1 MEAGALR
8 RPVRTGR
15 RARGARPSQT
25 RHAMRLVRLA
35 TRAVTP
41 TISEMSREFFL
52 VGPTAVGKSSLA
64 VDVAE
69 ELGAEIVNA
78 DAFQIYRGL
87 DILTAKPDLATQ
99 RRVPH
104 HLLSAVGWSE
114 EMSAAKF
121 REVAMAPLDDIRAR
135 GKIAIV
141 VSGSG
146 LYVSALA
153 HGFDVAAPPNPTL
166 RAELSALSAEEL
178 ARRLGQLDPQLAA
191 RTDLKN
197 SRRMI
202 RAIEVAQ
209 ESATREKVVIPSSEH
224 FRDDRLERTRHQQK
238 RKPAGILLIRDRN
251 ELYARIDERVVA
263 MFREGVER
271 EVAALDKIGP
281 TAAQALGLREVQQ
294 LLTGKISRDD
304 CIAKI
309 QQATRR
315 YAKRQL
321 TWFRHQTNFRQ
332 LNLTALSHREAV
344 GAITRAIAR

>member
-1 MEAGALR
+1 VPPDFFWTGNGGRSSATSGSH
-8 RPVRTGR
+8 RTPGSRSSPLPNAPCHAR
-15 RARGARPSQT
+15 RAIGNASGY
-25 RHAMRLVRLA
+25 
-35 TRAVTP
+35 P

-166 RAELSALSAEEL
+166 RAELSALSPEEL

-197 SRRMI
+197 PRRLI
-202 RAIEVAQ
+202 RTIEVA
-209 ESATREKVVIPSSEH
+209 ESNARGEKVVIPS
-224 FRDDRLERTRHQQK
+224 
-238 RKPAGILLIRDRN
+238 PATRDREKRN
-251 ELYARIDERVVA
+251 PDGIFLTRDRGDLYRRIDERVLA

-321 TWFRHQTNFRQ
+321 TWFRHQTNFPL